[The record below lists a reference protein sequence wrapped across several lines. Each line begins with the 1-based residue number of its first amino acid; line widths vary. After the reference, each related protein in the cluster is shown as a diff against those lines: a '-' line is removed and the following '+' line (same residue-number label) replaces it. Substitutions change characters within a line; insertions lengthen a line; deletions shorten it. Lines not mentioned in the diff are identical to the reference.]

1 MQEKLMIL
9 KMLEDG
15 KITAEQADKLLNSVG
30 AGDTPPMTSSSPPPT
45 PSTTSSYGST
55 PPSAYSGPGH
65 NNRPPSSGGGGSH
78 SSAPRTSSTF
88 DDLSRKFESLKRD
101 MTPTIQKATEAVA
114 GAIAGAAEMVS
125 GAFAT
130 PEPTTRSSTH
140 QPVRP
145 TSRTTAPTSTVG
157 VKTMNVEM
165 YVESGFS
172 ELSLSGLNGEIRI
185 KGYNGDKIT
194 ATISHRAKVN
204 NAPIELMK
212 LGGKYFLKYESD
224 DFHVVSI
231 DAYVPERAFGV
242 IKIDG
247 INCQIDC
254 CSLAANEMLVM
265 NANGS
270 IKLAGIAAHNIKAEG
285 SNGLFS
291 ITNVVAETAIIEN
304 MTGALDAGE
313 MDVANLKLTNYNGP
327 LSLIMSRFE
336 QHSDYLWSIE
346 TGNAKLGMNLP
357 TLPNLGYHIKAHAAM
372 GSIRL
377 GLTGLQYLINEPS
390 LVEARTVNF
399 DSMSK
404 KVQMNVET
412 SNAPLV
418 IN

>member
-1 MQEKLMIL
+1 MIL

-15 KITAEQADKLLNSVG
+15 KISAEQADKLLNSVG
-30 AGDTPPMTSSSPPPT
+30 TGEGMSPPPPTMPPPT
-45 PSTTSSYGST
+45 PTTTSSYGST
-55 PPSAYSGPGH
+55 APSAYSGHG
-65 NNRPPSSGGGGSH
+65 NNRPPSGYSAPSGSH

-88 DDLSRKFESLKRD
+88 DDLSKKFESLKRD

-125 GAFAT
+125 GAFAP
-130 PEPTTRSSTH
+130 PEPPSRTSTH
-140 QPVRP
+140 QPVRTTSRATTP
-145 TSRTTAPTSTVG
+145 TSSAG

-194 ATISHRAKVN
+194 ATISHRAKVT

-270 IKLAGIAAHNIKAEG
+270 IKLAGIAAGNIKAEG

-327 LSLIMSRFE
+327 LSLIMLRFE
-336 QHSDYLWSIE
+336 QHADYLWSIE

-390 LVEARTVNF
+390 LVEARTVHF
-399 DSMSK
+399 DGMSK
-404 KVQMNVET
+404 KVLMNVET
-412 SNAPLV
+412 SNASLV